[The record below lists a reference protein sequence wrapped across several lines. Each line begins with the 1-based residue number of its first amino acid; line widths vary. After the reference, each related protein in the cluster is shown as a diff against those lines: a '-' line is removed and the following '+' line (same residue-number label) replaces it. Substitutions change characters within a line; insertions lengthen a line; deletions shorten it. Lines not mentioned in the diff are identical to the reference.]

1 MVHIDYVHGTRTS
14 RRGVILLNPSKITF
28 VLGGDDTEMR
38 CISDILESRGLNFVY
53 ASDSMGNRLSR
64 KEAYSTVIPK
74 IARKQVWIECRP
86 RDYSS
91 YEMQSLGYRLIDHH
105 NEGDPGYNQSPKNY
119 WEASSIGQ
127 LCDLI
132 GEPKTL
138 ELQMIAAADHCL
150 HHAYNDGCPPIK
162 RAQLLEFRL
171 SHYREGYDLAKT
183 RFSKMLQQMKDN
195 RDFEFNGNLYF
206 DASDVKGLGFFVTDA
221 SAYGNIPFISIR
233 RKSNSNTGKVFL
245 GNASKKDITYFL
257 EEGCHQFGNITGKF
271 GDPRRQFAGAYI
283 GEEDED

>member
-1 MVHIDYVHGTRTS
+1 MIP
-14 RRGVILLNPSKITF
+14 LNPSKITF

-38 CISDILESRGLNFVY
+38 CISDILESRGFNFVY

-64 KEAYSTVIPK
+64 KYAYSTDIPK
-74 IARKQVWIECRP
+74 VNRKQVWIECRP
-86 RDYSS
+86 RDYDS
-91 YEMQSLGYRLIDHH
+91 YEMQSLGYHLIDHH
-105 NEGDPGYNQSPKNY
+105 NEGDPGYNQSPGKY

-150 HHAYNDGCPPIK
+150 HHAYNNGCSPIK
-162 RAQLLEFRL
+162 REDLLKFRL

-183 RFSKMLQQMKDN
+183 RFAKMLQQMKDN
-195 RDFEFNGNLYF
+195 QDFEFNGNLYF
-206 DASDVKGLGFFVTDA
+206 DASEVKNLGFFVTDA

-233 RKSNSNTGKVFL
+233 HKPNSNTGKVFL

-257 EEGCHQFGNITGKF
+257 EEGCHQFGNIVGKF

-283 GEEDED
+283 GEEDAD